1 MRFIFR
7 LHLVHHANDL
17 QKFYILCL
25 GSSCHITAGDRFTI
39 QTHFQKQLDQLDLH
53 VQLHVSTAGAGP
65 VFGETEES
73 SVGPAIDHT

>member
-39 QTHFQKQLDQLDLH
+39 QTHFQKHVH

>member
-1 MRFIFR
+1 MQAIY
-7 LHLVHHANDL
+7 
-17 QKFYILCL
+17 KKITFYVWDPH
-25 GSSCHITAGDRFTI
+25 CHITAGDRFTI